1 MASSNVTAWK
11 PADASR
17 VPETSKLKHL
27 IESQQFTLPL
37 LMELFQR
44 TRGME
49 RVVARGGTLEYQNK
63 ILANLFYQPSTRT
76 RFCFESAMYRL
87 GGKVLSTEQASA
99 FSSEVAGEQVED
111 SIRIIANYSDVIVV
125 RHPQAGG
132 AQRAA
137 DVSPIPVINAGDG
150 EGGQHPTQALLD
162 LYTIYRER
170 PLTGLS
176 VAMIGEP
183 LARWLTS
190 WRSSTA

>member
-11 PADASR
+11 PAASGPSR
-17 VPETSKLKHL
+17 QPETSKLKHL

-162 LYTIYRER
+162 LYTI
-170 PLTGLS
+170 TANG
-176 VAMIGEP
+176 
-183 LARWLTS
+183 
-190 WRSSTA
+190 RSPGSAWP